1 MQTAMAASRL
11 TRSFFSKAT
20 ITGFI
25 KFASKEAIPR
35 AILFVFRERPLAVAG
50 GLWVGHGSWNQS
62 RDGMAICR
70 GARVAGAKARGRIA
84 CAAAD
89 RAGARAFDWNYH
101 RRGPR
106 GACEFAPS
114 STENCCGRAPL
125 CFRLLSSLAYAAS
138 ELGRNASWFRRFDA
152 LVVCHGVGARRRV
165 DARPVFFAVANR

>member
-11 TRSFFSKAT
+11 TRTFSSKAR

-35 AILFVFRERPLAVAG
+35 ASLFVFRERPLAVAG
-50 GLWVGHGSWNQS
+50 GLWAGHVSWNQS

-70 GARVAGAKARGRIA
+70 GAGVAGAKARGRIA

-89 RAGARAFDWNYH
+89 RAGARAFDWNYR

-106 GACEFAPS
+106 GPCECAPS
-114 STENCCGRAPL
+114 PTENCCGDAPL
-125 CFRLLSSLAYAAS
+125 CFRLLSSPAYAAS
-138 ELGRNASWFRRFDA
+138 ELGRNASRFRRFDA
-152 LVVCHGVGARRRV
+152 LVVCHGVGTRRRI
-165 DARPVFFAVANR
+165 DAHSVFFAVANR